1 MNDRRPEG
9 ARQIIAAG
17 ADRHRDT
24 PATIPPL
31 GCIRHQWGKATPGAN
46 ADITL
51 FDTDRE
57 WVFER
62 RDTAS
67 KSQNNPFYGWT
78 LKGKPTATIVAG
90 KIVWRE

>member
-1 MNDRRPEG
+1 MIQAAFDTA
-9 ARQIIAAG
+9 ARLFGLYPRKGTIAPG
-17 ADRHRDT
+17 AD
-24 PATIPPL
+24 
-31 GCIRHQWGKATPGAN
+31 
-46 ADITL
+46 ADITVL
-51 FDTDRE
+51 DPDRE

>member
-1 MNDRRPEG
+1 MLFRSRLKKG
-9 ARQIIAAG
+9 
-17 ADRHRDT
+17 T
-24 PATIPPL
+24 L
-31 GCIRHQWGKATPGAN
+31 TPGAN

-51 FDTDRE
+51 FDPDRE